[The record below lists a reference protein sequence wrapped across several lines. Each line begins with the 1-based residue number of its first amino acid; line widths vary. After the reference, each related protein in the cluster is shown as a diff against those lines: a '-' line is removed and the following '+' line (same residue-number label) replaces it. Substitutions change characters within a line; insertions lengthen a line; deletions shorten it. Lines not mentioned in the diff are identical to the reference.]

1 MLRGFTIKAWR
12 LANSMAVAVQDPRS
26 PPVVLLVDDE
36 QPLLD
41 AMRLGLASEFEVETA
56 ASAEEAA
63 LLLGT
68 RRYDVLVCDQLL
80 PGEQGLEFLIRVSER
95 SGAPQRILLTGYI
108 NPELLSRSVSLA
120 KLSACLLKPVHHAEL
135 IAAIHAALRG

>member
-26 PPVVLLVDDE
+26 PPVVLRVDDE

-68 RRYDVLVCDQLL
+68 RRYDVLVCD
-80 PGEQGLEFLIRVSER
+80 
-95 SGAPQRILLTGYI
+95 
-108 NPELLSRSVSLA
+108 
-120 KLSACLLKPVHHAEL
+120 
-135 IAAIHAALRG
+135 